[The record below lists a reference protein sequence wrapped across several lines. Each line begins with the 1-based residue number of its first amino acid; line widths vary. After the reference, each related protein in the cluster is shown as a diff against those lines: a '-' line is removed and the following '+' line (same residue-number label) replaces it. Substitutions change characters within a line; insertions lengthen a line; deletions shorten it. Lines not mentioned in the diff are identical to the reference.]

1 MSIAVQPGHI
11 SRTEGGL
18 SSARLQ
24 PGWRTSSPLMNSRTS
39 LVAVIV
45 AAAAVGG
52 VSLAPAPRAYGAPNP
67 EVEYLYNMTVR
78 RQYSFPNNDA
88 LAYGHG
94 ICDKV
99 GQGEGYGQVIGDVK
113 RDVTPS
119 DQFAANYVVG
129 YAVNLL
135 CPELIWQLRNSAG
148 GYRPPDG
155 APQFSTYY

>member
-1 MSIAVQPGHI
+1 MPGHV
-11 SRTEGGL
+11 SGTDE
-18 SSARLQ
+18 
-24 PGWRTSSPLMNSRTS
+24 MNSRNA
-39 LVAVIV
+39 LVAAVV
-45 AAAAVGG
+45 AAAAVG
-52 VSLAPAPRAYGAPNP
+52 VVPSAPAPRAHAAPNP
-67 EVEYLYNMTVR
+67 EVEYVYDMTVR
-78 RQYSFPNNDA
+78 RQYNFPNNDS

-135 CPELIWQLRNSAG
+135 CPELIWQLRNSSG
-148 GYRPPDG
+148 GYIPPDG
-155 APQFSTYY
+155 APQSGTYY

>member
-1 MSIAVQPGHI
+1 MSTAVRSPV
-11 SRTEGGL
+11 T
-18 SSARLQ
+18 SAR
-24 PGWRTSSPLMNSRTS
+24 SK
-39 LVAVIV
+39 LVAVVV

-52 VSLAPAPRAYGAPNP
+52 VPLAPRAYAAPNP
-67 EVEYLYNMTVR
+67 EVEYVYDMTVR
-78 RQYSFPNNDA
+78 RQYNFPNNDS

-135 CPELIWQLRNSAG
+135 CPELIWQLRNSSG
-148 GYRPPDG
+148 GYQPPDG
-155 APQFSTYY
+155 GPASTTYY

>member
-1 MSIAVQPGHI
+1 MSIAVQPGYI
-11 SRTEGGL
+11 SRAEGGGL
-18 SSARLQ
+18 SRK
-24 PGWRTSSPLMNSRTS
+24 S

-52 VSLAPAPRAYGAPNP
+52 VSLAPAPSAYAAPNP

-148 GYRPPDG
+148 GYQPPDG
-155 APQFSTYY
+155 APPLSTYY

>member
-1 MSIAVQPGHI
+1 MSTAVRSPV
-11 SRTEGGL
+11 T
-18 SSARLQ
+18 SA
-24 PGWRTSSPLMNSRTS
+24 PSK
-39 LVAVIV
+39 LVAVVV

-52 VSLAPAPRAYGAPNP
+52 VPLAPRAYAAPNP
-67 EVEYLYNMTVR
+67 EVEYVYDMTVR
-78 RQYSFPNNDA
+78 RQYNFPNNDS

-135 CPELIWQLRNSAG
+135 CPELIWQLRNSSG
-148 GYRPPDG
+148 GYQPPDG
-155 APQFSTYY
+155 GPASTTYY